1 VLTVSKKSYKSC
13 IVVVLQ
19 LMLDSW
25 NTYIFMG
32 IKDRLQESAM
42 KLVADERNGEA
53 FDSQLVI
60 GVRQSYGE

>member
-1 VLTVSKKSYKSC
+1 
-13 IVVVLQ
+13 
-19 LMLDSW
+19 MLDSW